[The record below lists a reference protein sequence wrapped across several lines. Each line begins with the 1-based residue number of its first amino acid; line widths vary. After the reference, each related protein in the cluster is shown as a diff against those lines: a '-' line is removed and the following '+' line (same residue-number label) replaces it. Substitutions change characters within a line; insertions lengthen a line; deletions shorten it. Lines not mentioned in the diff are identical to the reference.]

1 MKTTSVP
8 RRGLAALLTIAAT
21 ALAAI
26 APPVAANAADPA
38 VSSVLTAPNFRFKL
52 SNTPASLISGLD
64 AALPN
69 VTMQAVV
76 DSGNRTGV
84 ACSAPAQHRVAS
96 FCWNS
101 GDAGT
106 GEWMPQGI
114 TTSAD
119 ALGAGTYED
128 RRVLMAS
135 WYSTASTG
143 LDKGVRISVVDLSNP
158 SAPAYRH
165 ILLVAPATIGGQPSF
180 NPVRVHAGGLAWYGN
195 LLYVVDTYNGLRVF
209 DLNHLWQV
217 TTGDESKIGRQADGT
232 YHAYNYAYVLPQTAA
247 YAHSTEGGYA
257 KLRFSAVSL
266 DRTSTPDSLVIAEY
280 ASPGTGTRLARV
292 PIDYTDRLLVT
303 GSDGYARANEAHL
316 VNFTSMQGATA
327 INGTFHVSTSDG
339 TGNAGDRIKWK
350 PPAGAVDIATDTLPI
365 GPEDV
370 SYDGPRDM
378 LWSLSEY
385 AGKRYVWASRASSL

>member
-1 MKTTSVP
+1 MTTASIP
-8 RRGLAALLTIAAT
+8 RRGLAVLLTIAAT

-26 APPVAANAADPA
+26 VVPAPVSADPA
-38 VSSVLTAPNFRFKL
+38 VSSVLTASNFRFSL
-52 SNTPASLISGLD
+52 SRTSASLISGLD

-69 VTMQAVV
+69 VSMQAVV
-76 DSGNRTGV
+76 DSGNRDAT
-84 ACSAPAQHRVAS
+84 ACSAPAQYRVAS

-106 GEWMPQGI
+106 AEWMPQGV

-119 ALGAGTYED
+119 ALSAGTYED

-143 LDKGVRISVVDLSNP
+143 IDKGVRISVVDLSDP
-158 SAPAYRH
+158 VTPVYRH
-165 ILLVAPATIGGQPSF
+165 ILLVEPATVAGQPSF
-180 NPVRVHAGGLAWYGN
+180 TPVRVHAGGLAWYGN
-195 LLYVVDTYNGLRVF
+195 LLYVVDTFNGFRVF
-209 DLNHLWQV
+209 DLDHLWQV
-217 TTGDESKIGRQADGT
+217 STGDESKIGRQSDGS
-232 YHAYNYAYVLPQTAA
+232 YHAYNYSYVLPQTAA
-247 YAHSTEGGYA
+247 YANSTEGGYA
-257 KLRFSAVSL
+257 KLRFSAVSV
-266 DRTSTPDSLVIAEY
+266 DRTSTPDSLVVAEY
-280 ASPGTGTRLARV
+280 ASPGTGTRLARI
-292 PIDYTDRLLVT
+292 PIDYTNRLLVT
-303 GSDGYARANEAHL
+303 GTDGYARANEAHL

-350 PPAGAVDIATDTLPI
+350 PPAGTVNIATDTLPI

-378 LWSLSEY
+378 MWSLSEY
-385 AGKRYVWASRASSL
+385 AGKRYVWATKASSL